1 MGASVEVA
9 PLGGPMGGCGNCRA
23 PDPDR
28 SPTDMKLKHPIFQQ
42 MAAFA
47 VTSAASLYGRT
58 IDWRATYFDPTL
70 DTVHPRHSGRYIY
83 LLWHEAMLMPL
94 VLRGSRRFV
103 ALASEHR
110 DGEVLA
116 KAMQHLGWGVI
127 RGSTN
132 RRAVPALM
140 RLLREDRRHICLTP
154 DGPRGPRRTMAPGPV
169 FLASKL
175 GLPVVCMGYG
185 YARPWRAKS
194 WDRFA
199 VPRPFSRGR
208 AVIGPA
214 VTVPPDLDR
223 AGLEGYRLWLEKLL
237 TWVTDEAER
246 WATSG
251 ESRPGEAVMARRFV
265 PHCMDRDTA
274 PTAPPLP
281 PELAAEWASLAD
293 PGKAAA

>member
-1 MGASVEVA
+1 
-9 PLGGPMGGCGNCRA
+9 
-23 PDPDR
+23 
-28 SPTDMKLKHPIFQQ
+28 MKFKHPLFQKA
-42 MAAFA
+42 AAFA
-47 VTSAASLYGRT
+47 VTGAAALYGRT
-58 IDWRATYFDPTL
+58 IDWRAAYFDPTL
-70 DTVHPRHSGRYIY
+70 DTVHPRHSGRHIY

-94 VLRGSRRFV
+94 VLRGSRKFV

-116 KAMQHLGWGVI
+116 RAMQHLGWGVI
-127 RGSTN
+127 RGSSS

-140 RLLREDRRHICLTP
+140 RLLREDRRHICITP

-185 YARPWRAKS
+185 YDRPWRAKS

-214 VTVPPDLDR
+214 VTVPPHLDR
-223 AGLEGYRLWLEKLL
+223 DGLERYRQWLERLL
-237 TWVTDEAER
+237 TWVTDEAEA

-251 ESRPGEAVMARRFV
+251 RSRPGEAVMARRYV
-265 PHCMDRDTA
+265 PHCMTREPSA
-274 PTAPPLP
+274 TAPPMP
-281 PELAAEWASLAD
+281 PELAAEWEVLTACS
-293 PGKAAA
+293 GKAAA